1 MEFLIY
7 TFVFV
12 FGIIIGSFL
21 NVCIYRIPAGLS
33 IVKPPSR
40 CPSCET
46 KLKPLDLVPVL
57 SWIFLK
63 GRCRYCGEKISP
75 RYMLVE
81 LLTGSVFVLAYMSFG
96 LTTGLAAALVLTSLL
111 IAVAFIDID
120 TQTIPNGLIIFGLSA
135 GLVFVFAKVSP
146 GSKADYWP
154 NALDALFGSLV
165 GFVPLLLIN
174 LGAMLILKK
183 EGMGGGDMKLMA
195 VAGLFLGLK
204 LTIISLIIAIYIGGI
219 AGAFV
224 LLSARIKQRKA
235 QETDTAGSGGE
246 KAETKGYYMAF
257 GPFLAFGSFI
267 SMLYGSQLAEW
278 YIKAFLS

>member
-1 MEFLIY
+1 MEILIY
-7 TFVFV
+7 ILIFIL
-12 FGIIIGSFL
+12 GITIGSFL

-33 IVKPPSR
+33 VVRPPSR

-46 KLKPLDLVPVL
+46 RLKPLDLVPIF

-81 LLTGSVFVLAYMSFG
+81 LLTGILFILAFQSFG
-96 LTTGLAAALVLTSLL
+96 FTLGLLAALTFISLL
-111 IAVAFIDID
+111 VAVTFIDID
-120 TQTIPNGLIIFGLSA
+120 TQTIPNGLVLFGLVA
-135 GLVFVFAKVSP
+135 GIAFVFTKIIP
-146 GSKADYWP
+146 GYKAGYWQ
-154 NALDALFGSLV
+154 NALDALYGLLV

-204 LTIISLIIAIYIGGI
+204 YTILALIIAIYVGGI
-219 AGAFV
+219 VGAV
-224 LLSARIKQRKA
+224 ILLSARIKQRKA
-235 QETDTAGSGGE
+235 QDENADEPEDSEQQGH
-246 KAETKGYYMAF
+246 YMAF
-257 GPFLAFGSFI
+257 GPFLALGSLI
-267 SMLYGSQLAEW
+267 SMLYGSAVIDW
-278 YIKAFLS
+278 YINTIIG